1 MRSRHRKTFTDFIA
15 FFHQK
20 LVADLEGDTHGD
32 FEDLLVA
39 LVTPQAAYDCHEIM
53 KAIQVRLHVQLSVS

>member
-1 MRSRHRKTFTDFIA
+1 MRQTYCTRNNTTFL
-15 FFHQK
+15 HQK

-39 LVTPQAAYDCHEIM
+39 LVTPPSSFDCHEIM
-53 KAIQVRLHVQLSVS
+53 RAIKVSLYVQVM